1 MSVTMWEVRAA
12 DGRAAELL
20 DWVLGRTRRQ
30 PGVPERAGCRARR
43 PVRRTRLVVID
54 PTGTA
59 RQRLADPPAEL
70 IARPAHAWDFEPVRN
85 G

>member
-1 MSVTMWEVRAA
+1 MTAAAANPTVTMWEVRAA
-12 DGRAAELL
+12 DGRIEELL
-20 DWVLGRTRRQ
+20 AWVL
-30 PGVPERAGCRARR
+30 P
-43 PVRRTRLVVID
+43 RLAEVVQVYRGADRVVVID

-59 RQRLADPPAEL
+59 GERLAGVPAEL